1 MRRACGR
8 LLTTL
13 AIGAF
18 VGAISVAD
26 SRAETNTPDG
36 IIYEAEFQRLWA
48 QNGERWT
55 TEDNDVQAKLAEL
68 EQKFGKKPNIIH
80 ILWDDMR
87 YGAVGHRL
95 LTDISGYEAPNL
107 EQMARD
113 GASFTRMYT
122 EPSCTPT
129 RVAAVTGR
137 LAVRSG
143 MIFPIF
149 PIHRMGL
156 PGSEVTIAEVV
167 GDTYHTGFFEK
178 AHFGDQEEGY
188 VTNQGWDEAIFSLY
202 NQFAGQAFNGGAED
216 SGLFGRLLSGRL

>member
-1 MRRACGR
+1 MNKPEQSPILRAA
-8 LLTTL
+8 
-13 AIGAF
+13 AIALSL
-18 VGAISVAD
+18 VGIAAAPLFAQT
-26 SRAETNTPDG
+26 AEIPGGLVHDP
-36 IIYEAEFQRLWA
+36 EFQRLWE
-48 QNGERWT
+48 QNGDRWAE
-55 TEDNDVQAKLAEL
+55 EDQEIAARLAEL
-68 EQKFGKKPNIIH
+68 EAEFGKKPNIIH

-87 YGAVGHRL
+87 YGAVGHRM

-107 EQMARD
+107 EQMAEE
-113 GASFTRMYT
+113 GMSFTRMYT

-129 RVAAVTGR
+129 RVAAATGR

-143 MIFPIF
+143 MVFPIF

-167 GDTYHTGFFEK
+167 DDTYHTGMFEK

-202 NQFAGQAFNGGAED
+202 NQFAGQNFNSGAED
-216 SGLFGRLLSGRL
+216 SG

>member
-1 MRRACGR
+1 MDFKHTTAVAA
-8 LLTTL
+8 LLALTL
-13 AIGAF
+13 LVTAPASARTAKVPGGL
-18 VGAISVAD
+18 VH
-26 SRAETNTPDG
+26 
-36 IIYEAEFQRLWA
+36 EAEFQRLWA
-48 QNGERWT
+48 QNGDRWT
-55 TEDNDVQAKLAEL
+55 EEDKDIQARLDEL
-68 EQKFGKKPNIIH
+68 ERKFGKKPNIIH

-95 LTDISGYEAPNL
+95 LTDISGYEAPTL
-107 EQMARD
+107 EKMAQE
-113 GASFTRMYT
+113 GMSFTRMYT

-156 PGSEVTIAEVV
+156 PASEVTIAEVV
-167 GDTYHTGFFEK
+167 DDTYHTGFFEK

-188 VTNQGWDEAIFSLY
+188 AHNQGWDEAIFSLY
-202 NQFAGQAFNGGAED
+202 NQFAGQGVYG
-216 SGLFGRLLSGRL
+216 